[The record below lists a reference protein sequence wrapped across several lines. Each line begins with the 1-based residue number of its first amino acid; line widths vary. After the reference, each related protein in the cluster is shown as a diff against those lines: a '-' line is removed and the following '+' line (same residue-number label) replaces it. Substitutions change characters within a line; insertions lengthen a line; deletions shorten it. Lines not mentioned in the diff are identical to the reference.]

1 MTCMLKWES
10 ESDTGTK
17 WGFGA
22 DVLKQ
27 AVAEGRLDLY
37 VLNEK
42 SAAIDVLMPGSP

>member
-1 MTCMLKWES
+1 MLKWET
-10 ESDTGTK
+10 ECGTCTK

-27 AVAEGRLDLY
+27 AVAEGLLDLY

-42 SAAIDVLMPGSP
+42 STAIDALMPWSP